1 MGPPQVPGFSE
12 IPVRVR
18 SHGRAERVFHPLFPP
33 LLSMAFTH
41 NGYTLHAREIE
52 LKGGH
57 KQVIYFFSQRSPKS
71 GMPVELPQGYAL
83 AVNKRTGL
91 PYLKKT

>member
-1 MGPPQVPGFSE
+1 
-12 IPVRVR
+12 
-18 SHGRAERVFHPLFPP
+18 
-33 LLSMAFTH
+33 MAFEH

-57 KQVIYFFSQRSPKS
+57 KQVIYFFSQRNPKS
-71 GMPVELPQGYAL
+71 GVPVEMPAGYGL

>member
-1 MGPPQVPGFSE
+1 MGEQ
-12 IPVRVR
+12 
-18 SHGRAERVFHPLFPP
+18 VFHPLPP
-33 LLSMAFTH
+33 PALAMAYKH
-41 NGYTLHAREIE
+41 GGYTLHAREIE

-71 GMPVELPQGYAL
+71 GVPVEMPQGYTV

-91 PYLKKT
+91 PYLKKA

>member
-1 MGPPQVPGFSE
+1 
-12 IPVRVR
+12 
-18 SHGRAERVFHPLFPP
+18 
-33 LLSMAFTH
+33 MAFEH

-71 GMPVELPQGYAL
+71 GVPVDMPEGYSVV
-83 AVNKRTGL
+83 VNKRTGL
-91 PYLKKT
+91 PYLKKK

>member
-1 MGPPQVPGFSE
+1 
-12 IPVRVR
+12 
-18 SHGRAERVFHPLFPP
+18 
-33 LLSMAFTH
+33 MAFVH

-57 KQVIYFFSQRSPKS
+57 KQVIYFFSQRNPKS
-71 GMPVELPQGYAL
+71 GAPVEMPVGYAL

>member
-1 MGPPQVPGFSE
+1 MG
-12 IPVRVR
+12 RK
-18 SHGRAERVFHPLFPP
+18 PLSVGPARP
-33 LLSMAFTH
+33 TVAFQH
-41 NGYTLHAREIE
+41 EGYTLHAREIE

-57 KQVIYFFSQRSPKS
+57 KQVIYFFSQRNPKS
-71 GMPVELPQGYAL
+71 GMPVDLPQGYTV

>member
-1 MGPPQVPGFSE
+1 LVGASE
-12 IPVRVR
+12 A
-18 SHGRAERVFHPLFPP
+18 SFHPLIPACFV
-33 LLSMAFTH
+33 AFVH

-57 KQVIYFFSQRSPKS
+57 KQVIYFFSQRNPKS
-71 GMPVELPQGYAL
+71 GMPVEMPSGYAV

-91 PYLKKT
+91 PYLKKV

>member
-1 MGPPQVPGFSE
+1 
-12 IPVRVR
+12 
-18 SHGRAERVFHPLFPP
+18 
-33 LLSMAFTH
+33 MAFVH

-57 KQVIYFFSQRSPKS
+57 KQVIYFFSQRNPKS
-71 GMPVELPQGYAL
+71 GVPVELPPGYSL

-91 PYLKKT
+91 PYLKKK